1 MKKFVLITNKQKD
14 ADLSVT
20 HRVVSH
26 LEKHGA
32 ICHVLADLGSEYEEI
47 PNLAPDTEC
56 IIVIGG
62 DGTILQTARVVAE
75 KKIPIIGINKGTLGF
90 LADVEVANVEEALD
104 RLLADDYIVGER
116 MMLRGDIYH
125 EGEIIRSG
133 LALNDLVITRSGISR
148 MIECKIKVNG
158 MPMDTYRGDGL
169 IISTPTGSTGYNLS
183 AGGPVV
189 SPKADIML
197 VTPICSHSMG
207 ARSHV
212 LVPNDD
218 ICIEIGR
225 LRKTQEEEA
234 IATFDGQTGVELMPG
249 DRIRVAPASEKV
261 YLLKMKEN
269 NFYDILRN
277 KLNKAQEV

>member
-1 MKKFVLITNKQKD
+1 MKNFLLITNKQKD

-20 HRVVSH
+20 NRVVNH
-26 LEKHGA
+26 LTKNNA
-32 ICHVLADLGSEYEEI
+32 KCHVLADLGSEYNEI
-47 PNLAPDTEC
+47 PDLAPDTDC

-62 DGTILQTARVVAE
+62 DGTILQAARVVAG
-75 KKIPIIGINKGTLGF
+75 KKIPMIGINKGTLGF
-90 LADVEVANVEEALD
+90 LADVEVSDVEEVLD
-104 RLLADDYIVGER
+104 KVLADDYIIAER
-116 MMLRGDIYH
+116 MMLRGEIYH
-125 EGEIIRSG
+125 QDRIICSG
-133 LALNDLVITRSGISR
+133 LALNDFVITRSGICR
-148 MIECKIKVNG
+148 IIECKLWVNG
-158 MPMDTYRGDGL
+158 KPMDNYRGDGL
-169 IISTPTGSTGYNLS
+169 IIATPTGSTGYNLS

-197 VTPICSHSMG
+197 VTPICPHTIG

-212 LVPNDD
+212 LVPSDD

-234 IATFDGQTGVELMPG
+234 IATFDGQTGVKLMPG
-249 DRIRVAPASEKV
+249 DRIRVAPASEKI

-277 KLNKAQEV
+277 KLNKGQEV